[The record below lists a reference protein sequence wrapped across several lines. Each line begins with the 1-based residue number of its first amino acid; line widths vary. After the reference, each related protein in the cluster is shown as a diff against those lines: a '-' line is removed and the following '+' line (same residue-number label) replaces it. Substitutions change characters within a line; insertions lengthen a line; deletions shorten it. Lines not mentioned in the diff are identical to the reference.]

1 MFSDSPPQEVSQE
14 GLSWSW
20 TLLPW
25 GRGYAVEVQLFL
37 LPSSLNPSLDFI
49 FASVTCW
56 NISPRLQDSHK
67 GFFLIHGWLFKL
79 VFSEGSQL
87 QLWGPRARSWASS
100 GSSAGTEVS
109 VPFTWHMSGWD
120 SYWIHRH
127 NMLGHTSP
135 HKGTFVHGWSS
146 VVERG
151 PPWRMSYS
159 IILLMSLEA
168 APKDAAWRRKRSR
181 GPGILFLPCF
191 NLLPGP
197 PADKKQLEIGFLH
210 FSAIQGRAEEAHKM
224 DLRANSSGITINI
237 SHHYW

>member
-1 MFSDSPPQEVSQE
+1 MQLKSSCSFY
-14 GLSWSW
+14 
-20 TLLPW
+20 LLPW
-25 GRGYAVEVQLFL
+25 IQVWILFL
-37 LPSSLNPSLDFI
+37 LQWHAGIFLLDSRTPIKVF
-49 FASVTCW
+49 FF
-56 NISPRLQDSHK
+56 
-67 GFFLIHGWLFKL
+67 FFLIHGWLFKL
-79 VFSEGSQL
+79 VFLEGSQL

-120 SYWIHRH
+120 SSWIHRH

-159 IILLMSLEA
+159 VTLLMSLEA

-191 NLLPGP
+191 NLL
-197 PADKKQLEIGFLH
+197 Q
-210 FSAIQGRAEEAHKM
+210 
-224 DLRANSSGITINI
+224 DLLLTKNS
-237 SHHYW
+237 WK